1 MPAAGLVIT
10 ARVANISPFQ
20 KRADGVCRRRR
31 AVQNEHQGGRV
42 TVAVKLAEC
51 GGGFGKVEAI
61 QPFGDLI
68 SAKHPDPWVGGAGPP
83 SVLRY

>member
-31 AVQNEHQGGRV
+31 AVQNEHTGGRA
-42 TVAVKLAEC
+42 TEAVKLAEC
-51 GGGFGKVEAI
+51 GGGFGKGEAI

-68 SAKHPDPWVGGAGPP
+68 SAATGIPRTTR
-83 SVLRY
+83 SRY